1 MTAAAPQSSL
11 ANSPTISIMAYC
23 TSSILMTVTNKMV
36 LSQFDF
42 NMNFLLLAIQAAAA
56 VIMLWVFK
64 RCGLI
69 TYRRLDPTEAK
80 KWFPISLGLVAMIY
94 TGSKSLQF
102 LSISVYT
109 IFKNLTIIL
118 IAYGEVIWF
127 GSKVTPMMLL
137 SFAVMVLSSVI
148 AGWSDVRLHTLAS
161 STSALSLELSSYNPG
176 YLWMAANCLSSAA
189 YVLYMRKRIKHFNFK
204 DYDTV
209 YYNNLLSF
217 PVMLALSMCLEGWR
231 SGELQRTFAP
241 DVRSSL
247 VTAIVLS
254 GISSFLISYGS
265 AWCVRC
271 TSSTTYSMVGAL
283 NKLPVAASGILFFGE
298 PATTGNVSGIFFGLI
313 AGLLYSYSKT
323 DQAQKN
329 LALAN
334 GSSLSSKADSVG
346 LLAAASG
353 GGDGSV
359 SVDDG
364 AGGLEMSS
372 SAVGSGFGKKATA
385 LPLYQNTKIAD

>member
-11 ANSPTISIMAYC
+11 ANSPTISIIAYC

-64 RCGLI
+64 RFGLI

-118 IAYGEVIWF
+118 IAYGEVLWF

-148 AGWSDVRLHTLAS
+148 AGWSDIRLHALTS

-346 LLAAASG
+346 LLAATSG

-359 SVDDG
+359 SVDGG

-372 SAVGSGFGKKATA
+372 PAVGSGFGKKATA

>member
-1 MTAAAPQSSL
+1 MTVTPSQSSL
-11 ANSPTISIMAYC
+11 ANSAAISILAYC
-23 TSSILMTVTNKMV
+23 SSSILMTVTNKMV

-64 RCGLI
+64 RFGLI

-118 IAYGEVIWF
+118 IAYGEVLWF

-148 AGWSDVRLHTLAS
+148 AGWSDIKVHSLAS
-161 STSALSLELSSYNPG
+161 STSALSAELSSYNPG
-176 YLWMAANCLSSAA
+176 YLWMAANCFSSAA

-231 SGELQRTFAP
+231 SGELERTFAP
-241 DVRSSL
+241 EVRSSL
-247 VTAIVLS
+247 TMAIILS
-254 GISSFLISYGS
+254 GMSSFLISYGS

-298 PATTGNVSGIFFGLI
+298 PATLGNVSGIFFGLI

-334 GSSLSSKADSVG
+334 GSSLSNKSDTMG
-346 LLAAASG
+346 LLATASG
-353 GGDGSV
+353 GDGPV
-359 SVDDG
+359 SAGG
-364 AGGLEMSS
+364 AGGLEMTSQS
-372 SAVGSGFGKKATA
+372 VGSGGLGKKVTA